1 MLIEVLEIKNSPGA
15 NVEDAM
21 LLEKTENV
29 YFVLGNENNEKKK
42 QQNRKEIEKCYMS
55 AINVQA

>member
-42 QQNRKEIEKCYMS
+42 QQNRKEIEK
-55 AINVQA
+55 